1 MIRVSLTLLIFIY
14 LAAFLTI
21 IFALWIWHEC
31 LRTRRERHAVRHR
44 VRCAICSFEFE
55 DASGEPLP
63 RCPRCG
69 SLNEREPF
77 QLL

>member
-14 LAAFLTI
+14 LAAFLSA
-21 IFALWIWHEC
+21 IFALWIWHEWR
-31 LRTRRERHAVRHR
+31 RTRRERQAVRHR
-44 VRCAICSFEFE
+44 VRCSICAFEFE
-55 DASGEPLP
+55 DESGEALA

-77 QLL
+77 DLL